1 MSLRAA
7 LFEDGHIA
15 FDGAGH
21 DLYQF
26 KYESF
31 ARRDKLSHFPSVQKF
46 DGQIRDE
53 HAFFRLSPSAPCKDI
68 ISSMTLQRERA
79 HFPRRSSRDA
89 VSYSCSISSTSD
101 AV

>member
-1 MSLRAA
+1 MQFRDATERSSQILDDLRRCHVQLFQRAPLNTSFSAAWGQCLTHWTLMSLRAA

-31 ARRDKLSHFPSVQKF
+31 ARRDKLSHFPSVK
-46 DGQIRDE
+46 
-53 HAFFRLSPSAPCKDI
+53 
-68 ISSMTLQRERA
+68 ISMWADS
-79 HFPRRSSRDA
+79 
-89 VSYSCSISSTSD
+89 
-101 AV
+101 

>member
-46 DGQIRDE
+46 DVRRFVENIP
-53 HAFFRLSPSAPCKDI
+53 PSDCLGPPPART
-68 ISSMTLQRERA
+68 SY
-79 HFPRRSSRDA
+79 PR
-89 VSYSCSISSTSD
+89 
-101 AV
+101 